1 MIVFTFLVWW
11 YGKVSYVNDETLS
24 QAPPIVARNHM
35 LEVGSLTRLHPFHI
49 RSEMPPQLL
58 VPRNEI
64 KGAQFGIHGN
74 ICSRFIVLVRVLVFF
89 SGIRKLGGHWHVET
103 AHEFGPAKE
112 SRVFH
117 KEPRSRVVCHFTE
130 LWLAKKA
137 AGHGHSR
144 DTSELALWDVCDGS
158 DIGVAHGALQRD
170 ACQNLKVA

>member
-1 MIVFTFLVWW
+1 MTVFTLLVWW
-11 YGKVSYVNDETLS
+11 CGKVSYVNDETLS
-24 QAPPIVARNHM
+24 QALPIVARNYM
-35 LEVGSLTRLHPFHI
+35 LKVGSLTRLHSFHI
-49 RSEMPPQLL
+49 RSKMPPQLL

-74 ICSRFIVLVRVLVFF
+74 VCSRFIVFIRVLVFF
-89 SGIRKLGGHWHVET
+89 GSVRKLGGHWHVET
-103 AHEFGPAKE
+103 AHEFRPAKE
-112 SRVFH
+112 SRVFD
-117 KEPRSRVVCHFTE
+117 KEPRSRVVRHFTE
-130 LWLAKKA
+130 LWLAKEA